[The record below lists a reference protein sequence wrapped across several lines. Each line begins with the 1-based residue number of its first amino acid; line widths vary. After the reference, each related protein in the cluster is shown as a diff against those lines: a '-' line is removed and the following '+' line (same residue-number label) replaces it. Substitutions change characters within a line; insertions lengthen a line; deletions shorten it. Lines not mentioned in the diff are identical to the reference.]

1 MRGCTISLR
10 IAEICVVTAAVIA
23 FAAVQ
28 TPGPIQMML
37 YLWGVA
43 ALVIAGS
50 ALYLLTAITEFLSRR
65 GASTVRFPPGETIF
79 RQGDRGDFVY
89 KVIDGEVE
97 VVRADAGE
105 EKVLA
110 RLGPGEFF
118 GEAAL
123 LSDAPRNA
131 TIRTLSAVNAVKI
144 GRDDFSTLYAHMP
157 DFRRRVEDL
166 SKQRQT

>member
-1 MRGCTISLR
+1 VRTLGLR
-10 IAEICVVTAAVIA
+10 TAEVCVTLAAVIA

-37 YLWGVA
+37 FLWGVA

-50 ALYLLTAITEFLSRR
+50 ALYLLIAITDFLSRR

-79 RQGDRGDFVY
+79 RQGDPGDFVY

-97 VVRADAGE
+97 VVREETGE

-144 GRDDFSTLYAHMP
+144 GRDDFSTLYAHLP
-157 DFRRRVEDL
+157 DFRRRVETL
-166 SKQRQT
+166 SKERQS

>member
-1 MRGCTISLR
+1 MKARRAGMR
-10 IAEICVVTAAVIA
+10 IAEICVITAAVIA

-37 YLWGVA
+37 FLWGVA
-43 ALVIAGS
+43 ALVVVGS
-50 ALYLLTAITEFLSRR
+50 ALYLIISISDFLSRR
-65 GASTVRFPPGETIF
+65 GASTVRFPPGEVIF
-79 RQGDRGDFVY
+79 RQGDPGDFIY

-97 VVRADAGE
+97 VVREEAGE

-110 RLGPGEFF
+110 RLGAGEFF

-131 TIRTLSAVNAVKI
+131 TIRTLSPVNAVKI
-144 GRDDFSTLYAHMP
+144 GRGDFTTLYAHLP
-157 DFRRRVEDL
+157 DFRRRVEAV
-166 SKQRQT
+166 SKERQA